1 MDPRGRELRSVW
13 LLLAVLAA
21 VVPVQTARAQ
31 LLGDV
36 DGNGMVAPD
45 DLTTLA
51 ACIFNDAPS
60 DCTAADVNLD
70 GQIGSAD
77 VTALVD
83 ILEAPVAIGPV
94 VTFFGLTNQDDTLL
108 SASGTDPPVFSLP
121 NGFGFSIVAEGSP
134 GPSGAPVGL
143 CTFGVLDAIGN
154 FCTPSCTPDCST
166 FPDLQIQASNPLGN
180 GSPTVCDRAGLVAKP
195 GGVPGVDP
203 ITFDPTTNP
212 NIISIVNDLACRFV
226 DGTGSPRG
234 RTTYPCVKHLPS
246 EEYGFADSRSTV
258 EFCSSPISSAEQFP
272 PSADTTLTVRLRDV
286 DGNVGAPAQII
297 VHVGP

>member
-1 MDPRGRELRSVW
+1 MDLRGSVW
-13 LLLAVLAA
+13 VLLAVLAA
-21 VVPVQTARAQ
+21 VAPARAARAQ
-31 LLGDV
+31 LPGDV
-36 DGNGMVAPD
+36 NGNGTVAAD
-45 DLTTLA
+45 DLTALA

-60 DCTAADVNLD
+60 DCTEADVNVD
-70 GQIGSAD
+70 GGIGSAD
-77 VTALVD
+77 ATALVD
-83 ILEAPVAIGPV
+83 VLETPVAIGPV
-94 VTFFGLTNQDDTLL
+94 VTFFGLANAEGVLLDFTRQDGIPVYS
-108 SASGTDPPVFSLP
+108 SA
-121 NGFGFSIVAEGSP
+121 NGLQFLIVVEGSP
-134 GPSGAPVGL
+134 GLSGAKVGL
-143 CTFGVLDAIGN
+143 CTFGVYDAVSN
-154 FCTPSCTPDCST
+154 SCTPSCTPDCNT
-166 FPDLQIQASNPLGN
+166 FPDLQIEASNPIGN